1 MAKRKQ
7 TEYIQGHATHRRTEG
22 DYMGVLLDA
31 VTLDDWRG
39 VVTGALQAA
48 KGGDPQARNWL
59 AQSPSHQAV
68 MIATAQPWDE
78 EMRERIARHQTDRAE
93 RVPGMQT
100 VEEPLALGETLARYS
115 QPQTLVVVDCL
126 TLWLTNLLMPAE
138 NNEQNEAAA
147 HAARAQVAMVLRA
160 IENAAGPVVLVG
172 NEIGL
177 GVIPLGRETRAF
189 VDALGLLNQQVAQA
203 CQRVTFMAAGLPL
216 TLKGTA

>member
-1 MAKRKQ
+1 MDELLSAARSELILGGQKSGKS
-7 TEYIQGHATHRRTEG
+7 RRSE
-22 DYMGVLLDA
+22 LL
-31 VTLDDWRG
+31 
-39 VVTGALQAA
+39 
-48 KGGDPQARNWL
+48 ARSWL
-59 AQSPSHQAV
+59 AQSPVHQAV

-78 EMRERIARHQTDRAE
+78 EMRERITRHQTDRAE

-100 VEEPLALGETLARYS
+100 VEEPLALGETLARHS

-126 TLWLTNLLMPAE
+126 TLWLTNLLMPMDDSK
-138 NNEQNEAAA
+138 QNEPPA
-147 HAARAQVAMVLRA
+147 HAARPQIAMVLRA